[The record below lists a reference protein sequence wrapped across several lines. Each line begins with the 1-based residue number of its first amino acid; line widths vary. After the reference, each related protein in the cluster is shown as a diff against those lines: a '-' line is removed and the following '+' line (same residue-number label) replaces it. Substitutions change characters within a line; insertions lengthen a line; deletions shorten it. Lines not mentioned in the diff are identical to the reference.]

1 MISLYLMFLLSFFL
15 LLIGGEI
22 LVRGAVQAATRFKI
36 STLVVGMTVVSFA
49 TSSPEL
55 FVSLNSVH
63 QGITDITFGNVIGSN
78 IANIALVLGL
88 TAIVFRINISRDT
101 QYYYYPMMLL
111 TSIMLGLFLYFFGE
125 INIYI
130 GIFFVTILLLFSYL
144 LISQSRKSAKDMSG
158 MKGQN
163 DMSSPNLLFS
173 LFYILLGVLFL
184 YFGSDLMIDSTIKIA
199 KNIGFLDERIISVSV
214 IAIGT
219 SIPELATS
227 LVAAFKKEE
236 NLAVGNLIGSNIFN
250 VLAVLGITAIFTPVQ
265 LSNMQSSFLEHPL
278 FFDFIMMMIVSLLL
292 GVFLYL
298 TSKLQLD
305 RKEGVILLSSY
316 LLFLYLLF

>member
-1 MISLYLMFLLSFFL
+1 M
-15 LLIGGEI
+15 
-22 LVRGAVQAATRFKI
+22 QTATRFKI
-36 STLVVGMTVVSFA
+36 STLVIGMTVVSFA

-111 TSIMLGLFLYFFGE
+111 TSIMLGLFLYFFRE

-130 GIFFVTILLLFSYL
+130 GIFFVTILFLFSYL
-144 LISQSRKSAKDMSG
+144 LISRSRKSTKDMSG
-158 MKGQN
+158 IEDH
-163 DMSSPNLLFS
+163 DMSSPNLLLS

-227 LVAAFKKEE
+227 LIAACKKEE
-236 NLAVGNLIGSNIFN
+236 SLAVGNLIGSNIFN

-265 LSNMQSSFLEHPL
+265 LSNMQESFLENPL
-278 FFDFIMMMIVSLLL
+278 FFDFIMMMGVSLFL
-292 GVFLYL
+292 GLFLYL
-298 TSKLQLD
+298 NSKLKLD
-305 RKEGVILLSSY
+305 RIEGIILFSSY
-316 LLFLYLLF
+316 LVFLYLLF

>member
-1 MISLYLMFLLSFFL
+1 MFLLSFFL
-15 LLIGGEI
+15 LLIGGDI
-22 LVRGAVQAATRFKI
+22 LVRGAVQTATRFKI
-36 STLVVGMTVVSFA
+36 STLVIGMTVVSFA

-88 TAIVFRINISRDT
+88 TAIVFRINISRET

-111 TSIMLGLFLYFFGE
+111 TSIVLGLFLYFFGE

-144 LISQSRKSAKDMSG
+144 LIAQSRKSTKDMSG
-158 MKGQN
+158 MKDQH
-163 DMSSPNLLFS
+163 DVSSPNLLLSF
-173 LFYILLGVLFL
+173 FYILLGVVLL
-184 YFGSDLMIDSTIKIA
+184 YFGSDFMIESTIKIA
-199 KNIGFLDERIISVSV
+199 NNIGFLDERIISVSV

-227 LVAAFKKEE
+227 LIAAFKKEE

-250 VLAVLGITAIFTPVQ
+250 VLAVLGITSIFTPVQ

-278 FFDFIMMMIVSLLL
+278 FLDFIMMMVVSLLL

-298 TSKLQLD
+298 TSKLKLD
-305 RKEGVILLSSY
+305 RTEGIILFSSY
-316 LLFLYLLF
+316 LVFLYLLF